1 MDVRKNTLKKF
12 KGKVVGGAVYVHKSA
27 FYLLNNDQLDLI
39 SLANQL
45 NHIHCKWNVVKFDS
59 KFKKRLSFLDYQ
71 DFDEFEFPTLDQS
84 YQIDLD
90 DLTFKSRQ
98 HSNTNPPLL
107 HRKELLIDPN
117 HHNFR
122 KFYEFTKVLEKLGA
136 FENINKLGTK
146 LRWEAELSRL
156 SISIKD
162 HKANFIKNK
171 LNGH

>member
-1 MDVRKNTLKKF
+1 MVIRNDTFKNF
-12 KGKVVGGAVYVHKSA
+12 KGKVVGGAMYVHKSA
-27 FYLLNNDQLDLI
+27 FHLLNNYRLDII
-39 SLANQL
+39 SQADQL

-117 HHNFR
+117 HYNFR

-136 FENINKLGTK
+136 FENVNKLGTK

-156 SISIKD
+156 SISIKN